1 MPDTT
6 TSYSDVM
13 EQIERDFDGSVERLG
28 DFLKLKSI
36 STDPAHD
43 DDTARCAEFAAQML
57 RDMGFEAEAI
67 QTPGHPMVV
76 AEHPGANPD
85 APCVLYYGHYD
96 VQPADPIE
104 LWDHEAFDPI
114 VIEGAHGPR
123 IVARGAVDDKGQ
135 VMTFMEAFRAF
146 KETRGEL
153 PCRVKVILEG
163 EEESGS
169 PSLDPFLESNQER
182 LSADICVVSDTGMW
196 DIETPAITTMLRGMV
211 YVEVTVH
218 GPSSD
223 LHSGMYGG
231 AVVNPINELA
241 RLIGMI
247 HDEHGRVTFPG
258 FYDGVAPLDPEVKAQ
273 WDGLGFDEAGFLGA
287 IGLKE
292 GKGEDGYNAL
302 ERTWCRPT
310 CDANGIFGGYTGK
323 GAKTVIAAHA
333 SAKLSCRLV
342 AGQDPD
348 SVLNSIREFFE
359 RNAHADC
366 RVELESHG
374 CNPSIAVP
382 TDSKW
387 LVTARSAL
395 TEVFGRDAL
404 LIGTGGSIPAVGSI
418 GAILGIDSLLV
429 GFGLDDD
436 NVHAPNEKF
445 ELTCLRNGIRS
456 HAAML
461 EAFGALAGH

>member
-1 MPDTT
+1 MADTT

-13 EQIERDFDGSVERLG
+13 DQIERDFDGSVERLG

-76 AEHPGANPD
+76 AEHPGASPD

-135 VMTFMEAFRAF
+135 AMTFLEAFRAF

-169 PSLDPFLESNQER
+169 PSLDPFLESNRER
-182 LSADICVVSDTGMW
+182 LSADICMVSDTGMW

-218 GPSSD
+218 GPA
-223 LHSGMYGG
+223 YF
-231 AVVNPINELA
+231 
-241 RLIGMI
+241 
-247 HDEHGRVTFPG
+247 T
-258 FYDGVAPLDPEVKAQ
+258 
-273 WDGLGFDEAGFLGA
+273 
-287 IGLKE
+287 
-292 GKGEDGYNAL
+292 
-302 ERTWCRPT
+302 
-310 CDANGIFGGYTGK
+310 
-323 GAKTVIAAHA
+323 
-333 SAKLSCRLV
+333 
-342 AGQDPD
+342 
-348 SVLNSIREFFE
+348 
-359 RNAHADC
+359 
-366 RVELESHG
+366 
-374 CNPSIAVP
+374 
-382 TDSKW
+382 
-387 LVTARSAL
+387 
-395 TEVFGRDAL
+395 
-404 LIGTGGSIPAVGSI
+404 
-418 GAILGIDSLLV
+418 
-429 GFGLDDD
+429 
-436 NVHAPNEKF
+436 
-445 ELTCLRNGIRS
+445 
-456 HAAML
+456 
-461 EAFGALAGH
+461 